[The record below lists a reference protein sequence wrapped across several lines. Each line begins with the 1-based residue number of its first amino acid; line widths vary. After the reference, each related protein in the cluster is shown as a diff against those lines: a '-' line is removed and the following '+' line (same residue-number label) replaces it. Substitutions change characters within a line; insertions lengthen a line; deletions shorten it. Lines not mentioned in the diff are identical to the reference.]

1 LEDGGIGNG
10 HVDRMTEGDQP
21 IESHDAEQRQTR
33 RALAALVTFVLT
45 LATIGAGAA
54 SWQLHKNEYDDSQ
67 ANLRRF
73 ARAVTEQTAW
83 DLHQIDTVLQLTS
96 TWLGRSDKLEASGT
110 ARLQERVQPRLTA
123 LLSVQSIIVSN
134 QEGTLRMVTRDSFAL
149 PTTGF
154 DPRPLYEYFRD
165 HPGAGLT
172 VGAPFR
178 LVGSQDWAFPIS
190 RPIITGKGKLT
201 GAVTLVVD
209 APVLAERFRLV
220 RPTTDHHVALLRND
234 ATLMIDAAGLASTKP
249 TGFLSAGAANS
260 AGEGDRDS
268 WLTADGVESI
278 GYLRPVSDFP
288 LVIAVSLPQSVVTA
302 NVRTALIVISG
313 VIAAAG
319 FGLALIA
326 VVLGRRILLSQ
337 ARLRQQR
344 DFVTRVLDSADVIVF
359 VQDSGGRLISCNA
372 EAEKL
377 GYPQSEVLALDP
389 FVHLVPREEQE
400 QVAAIQ
406 RRARGA
412 VAPETYECHLLTRAG
427 ERRLIRWSTTNLP
440 DAHGRRDWVLSV
452 GTDVTEERV
461 QQDAI
466 ARNNAIMDRA
476 QSIAQMC
483 YWTARPESSGSWSD
497 CTFTYSD
504 NLDHVFGHSLAEI
517 DVPLAEF
524 IERFVHPEDQAEM
537 TEAYRAFYEGAD
549 QRFAISFRLK
559 QRDGSYRFIRDFAEK
574 RVDVGTGAIELIGMS
589 QDVTQQLA
597 ADAMLRES
605 EIKLRRAHRLAKLA
619 YWTYDPVAASAG
631 GGDRLVFSG
640 DTQEILGAPAEALN
654 GGSTSPLI
662 AMAHPEDRDRILQEW
677 RAFMASTETAWTF
690 DYRLARS
697 DGEIRDVSVSAE
709 KVMNDRGPVGQ
720 VIGVVQ
726 DITDRKR
733 NERAIARNET
743 LLRHAHRLSRVGYWV
758 WEPRDVAQSTDR
770 GWLHVS
776 SEFADILGVK
786 AEDIPLE
793 ETDLVRKFVHEDD
806 LPAAIAAVEGFVHR
820 TSDRYNAQF
829 RIVRPDHSIA
839 HVHMEAERLRDSQG
853 RILYEIGV
861 IQDVTEQRERELEL
875 MTAKRTAEIANR
887 TKTQFLANMSHELRT
902 PLNAVIGFSQL
913 IRDQAFGPIPDRYV
927 TYADDIN
934 SSGKLLLALIND
946 ILDMSRIEAGQQKL
960 MEEII
965 SVDSAINDC
974 VRMVTSKASD
984 GGVRLIVEN
993 KGTLPALRADERA
1006 LKQILLNLLSN
1017 AVKFTPEGGA
1027 VTIGAEVTKDRGL
1040 DVSISDT
1047 GIGIA
1052 EDVIKDLFLPFRQAD
1067 ASISRRFGGSGL
1079 GLAISK
1085 KLMELHDG
1093 EISID
1098 SHPGRGTR
1106 VTLHMPAERV
1116 VSNESDPTRLQA

>member
-1 LEDGGIGNG
+1 
-10 HVDRMTEGDQP
+10 MTEGDQP
-21 IESHDAEQRQTR
+21 IETHDAEQRQTR
-33 RALAALVTFVLT
+33 RALAALVAFVLT
-45 LATIGAGAA
+45 LAAIGAGAA
-54 SWQLHKNEYDDSQ
+54 SWQLYKAEYEDSQ

-73 ARAVTEQTAW
+73 ARAITEQTTW

-96 TWLGRSDKLEASGT
+96 TWLGSSDALEATGT

-123 LLSVQSIIVSN
+123 LLSVQSVIVSN
-134 QEGTLRMVTRDSFAL
+134 RDGTLRMVMRDRTAL

-154 DPRPLYEYFRD
+154 DPRPLYEYFRN
-165 HPGAGLT
+165 HPDAGLT

-190 RPIITGKGKLT
+190 RPIITGQGKLT

-220 RPTTDHHVALLRND
+220 RPTTDHHVSLLRSD
-234 ATLMIDAAGLASTKP
+234 GTLMIDAAGLASTTP
-249 TGFLSAGAANS
+249 TGFLSAGSPNS

-268 WLTADGVESI
+268 WTTADGVASI
-278 GYLRPVSDFP
+278 AYLRPVPDFP
-288 LVIAVSLPQSVVTA
+288 LVVAVSLPHSVVTG
-302 NVRTALIVISG
+302 NVGPALIVISG

-326 VVLGRRILLSQ
+326 VMLGGRILLSQ

-344 DFVTRVLDSADVIVF
+344 DFVTRVLDSADVMVF
-359 VQDSGGRLISCNA
+359 VQDAGGRLISCNA

-377 GYPQSEVLALDP
+377 GYPQTELLALDP
-389 FVHLVPREEQE
+389 FVHLVPRDEQE
-400 QVAAIQ
+400 RVAAAQ
-406 RRARGA
+406 RRARTA
-412 VAPETYECHLLTRAG
+412 ATPETYECHLLTRAG
-427 ERRLIRWSTTNLP
+427 ERRLIRWSATNLP
-440 DAHGRRDWVLSV
+440 DAGGRRDWVLSV
-452 GTDVTEERV
+452 GTDVTEERA

-476 QSIAQMC
+476 QSIAHMC
-483 YWTARPESSGSWSD
+483 YWTARSDSANGDWSN
-497 CTFTYSD
+497 CTFTYSE
-504 NLDHVFGHSLAEI
+504 NVNHVFGYSFAEI
-517 DVPLAEF
+517 DVSLAEF
-524 IERFVHPEDQAEM
+524 IERFVHPDDQDDMA
-537 TEAYRAFYEGAD
+537 EAYRTFNQGED
-549 QRFAISFRLK
+549 QRLAITFRLK
-559 QRDGSYRFIRDFAEK
+559 QRDGSYRYIRDFAEK
-574 RVDVGTGAIELIGMS
+574 RVDTGAGAMELVGMS
-589 QDVTQQLA
+589 QDVTHQLA

-619 YWTYDPVAASAG
+619 YWTYDPVAAAAG

-654 GGSTSPLI
+654 GAATSPLI
-662 AMAHPEDRDRILQEW
+662 AMAHPEDRERILTEW
-677 RAFMASTETAWTF
+677 RAFMASAETAWTF
-690 DYRLARS
+690 DYRLARG

-709 KVMNDRGPVGQ
+709 KVMNDHGPVGQ

-733 NERAIARNET
+733 NEREIARNET

-758 WEPRDVAQSTDR
+758 WEPRDVAQSSDR

-786 AEDIPLE
+786 PEEVPLE
-793 ETDLVRKFVHEDD
+793 ETELVGKFVHPDD
-806 LPAAIAAVEGFVHR
+806 LVAAMSAVEGFVHR
-820 TSDRYNAQF
+820 TADRYNVQF
-829 RIVRPDHSIA
+829 RAVRPDQKIA
-839 HVHMEAERLRDSQG
+839 HLHMEAERLRDPQG

-913 IRDQAFGPIPDRYV
+913 IREQAFGQIPDRYV

-960 MEEII
+960 MEEIL
-965 SVDSAINDC
+965 SVDSVVNDC
-974 VRMVTSKASD
+974 VRMVTSKATD

-993 KGTLPALRADERA
+993 KGPLPALRADERA

-1027 VTIGAEVTKDRGL
+1027 VTIAAGVTKDRGL
-1040 DVSISDT
+1040 DIGISDT

-1085 KLMELHDG
+1085 KLMELHGG